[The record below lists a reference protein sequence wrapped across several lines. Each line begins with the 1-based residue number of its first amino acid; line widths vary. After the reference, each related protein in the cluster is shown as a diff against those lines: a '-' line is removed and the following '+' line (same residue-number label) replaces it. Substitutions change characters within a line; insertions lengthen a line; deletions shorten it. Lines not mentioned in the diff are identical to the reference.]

1 MGVGTH
7 LAAISGV
14 HAPQEEGLRPPRRV
28 RGPERLRRM
37 GRERKD
43 RHPPTGGREGYRP
56 ALSYGEG
63 SGKRAPDA
71 AANGWDKSAAAH
83 GPEGA
88 RAEGFKRCA
97 SRRKAGEERGD
108 RRSRRR
114 VPPLPAALGAVGV
127 GGILGWKAWLIR

>member
-1 MGVGTH
+1 MH
-7 LAAISGV
+7 
-14 HAPQEEGLRPPRRV
+14 PKRRV
-28 RGPERLRRM
+28 YALRAVSGNPSGFGEWGGRGRTDTPER
-37 GRERKD
+37 
-43 RHPPTGGREGYRP
+43 GREGYRP

-71 AANGWDKSAAAH
+71 AANGWDKSTAAH

-88 RAEGFKRCA
+88 RADGFMRCA

-127 GGILGWKAWLIR
+127 GWILGWKAWLIR